1 MGIQVADDGFIFS
14 VGVEPEHLD
23 TDFTFVDWF
32 DGGGADALFENKG
45 LIAIS
50 DKLCDIDT
58 IGKSDENHI
67 SSLRTCLDTC
77 ELISLYVQPSQK
89 SLNFFVI
96 QETSLSFVVFQSDFQ
111 RISFVSLGNVQ
122 RGNR

>member
-1 MGIQVADDGFIFS
+1 MGIQVADDGLIFS
-14 VGVEPEHLD
+14 IGVEPEHLD

-67 SSLRTCLDTC
+67 SSLRTCLDTG
-77 ELISLYVQPSQK
+77 ELGCIDVEPSQE
-89 SLNFFVI
+89 SLNFVFL
-96 QETSLSFVVFQSDFQ
+96 QGTSISFIIFQSYF
-111 RISFVSLGNVQ
+111 
-122 RGNR
+122 